1 MILPFCHHCL
11 QHAVI
16 VTIKWHHW
24 VVEFVFQSSITSY
37 TLKHISYTIIFTKR
51 LLHVL
56 IHDFRLS
63 HVLQLSMNDIYNTIC
78 IKSLYIIYL
87 FFYCNLNEMTTH
99 SSSFN
104 GVPHVLPPLPLDPF
118 KLYVILGFC
127 TLWNSPTII
136 TQSLPLDLTIP
147 YKRWFHN
154 SQCTWPTAFSYFN
167 PYKLRLCTPL
177 LACLMVGNHEK
188 LNSTKNS
195 SSSTL

>member
-1 MILPFCHHCL
+1 MYLNGKLNKISFKILASSTRYLVKMILPFCHHCL

-37 TLKHISYTIIFTKR
+37 TLKHISYTIIFTKW

-63 HVLQLSMNDIYNTIC
+63 HVLQLSMNDIYIYIYITIC

-104 GVPHVLPPLPLDPF
+104 GVPHVLYPLSHL
-118 KLYVILGFC
+118 
-127 TLWNSPTII
+127 TLLN
-136 TQSLPLDLTIP
+136 
-147 YKRWFHN
+147 
-154 SQCTWPTAFSYFN
+154 CTWY
-167 PYKLRLCTPL
+167 
-177 LACLMVGNHEK
+177 
-188 LNSTKNS
+188 
-195 SSSTL
+195 